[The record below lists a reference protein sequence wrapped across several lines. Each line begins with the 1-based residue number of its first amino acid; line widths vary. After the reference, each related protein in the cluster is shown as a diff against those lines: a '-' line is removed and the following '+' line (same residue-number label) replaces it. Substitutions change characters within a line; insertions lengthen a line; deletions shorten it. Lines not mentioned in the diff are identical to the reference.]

1 MKHLQIGI
9 ATLRTPRLAA
19 AMAYCPREALS
30 VVEMPANPVA
40 QIVVERQEQAKSGG
54 TLRRWAG
61 RHVTGLSTAAGI
73 NGDRNGVSRDQNM
86 DVRKRPERRQA
97 VQEAKQAVRA
107 YAREPSRANADAVEL
122 AWRKVRQCDTLAEWR
137 WGGATAT
144 PSVAR
149 SPTA

>member
-1 MKHLQIGI
+1 MRG
-9 ATLRTPRLAA
+9 
-19 AMAYCPREALS
+19 
-30 VVEMPANPVA
+30 
-40 QIVVERQEQAKSGG
+40 RQEHYVA
-54 TLRRWAG
+54 
-61 RHVTGLSTAAGI
+61 
-73 NGDRNGVSRDQNM
+73 RNYNM

-149 SPTA
+149 SPTP